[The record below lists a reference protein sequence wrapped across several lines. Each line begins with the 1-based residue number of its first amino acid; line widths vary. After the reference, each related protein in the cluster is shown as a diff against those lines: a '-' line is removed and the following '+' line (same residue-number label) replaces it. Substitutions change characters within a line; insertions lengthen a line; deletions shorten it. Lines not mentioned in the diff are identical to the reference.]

1 MPTKKKSAAK
11 KTPAKKAAAK
21 GTKKTIRAKANHSHG
36 GIYLTPKGNVS
47 IAVPPF
53 WFFRQTNDDLEL
65 DSPTTATS
73 IVVSAFQRNGRVD
86 PLDSRDS
93 MERFL
98 GTAPA
103 VGRKTVTLSSKART
117 IARFKDT
124 EGANWQCEF
133 LTDGT
138 TLLLATL
145 NSTVKGRSPELQAG
159 LAVLDSIKIVKR

>member
-11 KTPAKKAAAK
+11 KTARKQPTKTTAKK
-21 GTKKTIRAKANHSHG
+21 TVRANANHSHG
-36 GIYLTPKGNVS
+36 GTYTTPKGNVS

-73 IVVSAFQRNGRVD
+73 IVVSAFQRSGRVEA
-86 PLDSRDS
+86 LDSRDS
-93 MERFL
+93 MQRFL

-103 VGRKTVTLSSKART
+103 VGRKTITLRT
-117 IARFKDT
+117 KPRTVARFKDS

-138 TLLLATL
+138 TLLLATM
-145 NSTVKGRSPELQAG
+145 NSTDKPRSPELQTG
-159 LAVLDSIKIVKR
+159 LAVLDSIKIVKK

>member
-1 MPTKKKSAAK
+1 MPAKKKSA
-11 KTPAKKAAAK
+11 KKA
-21 GTKKTIRAKANHSHG
+21 TKKTTRKSNANHSG
-36 GIYLTPKGNVS
+36 TYLTPKRNVS

-73 IVVSAFQRNGRVD
+73 IVVSAFQRTGRVEA
-86 PLDSRDS
+86 LDSRDS
-93 MERFL
+93 MQRFL

-103 VGRKTVTLSSKART
+103 VGRKQITMSTKART
-117 IARFKDT
+117 IARFKDS

-145 NSTVKGRSPELQAG
+145 NSTAKGRSPELQTG
-159 LAVLDSIKIVKR
+159 VAVLDSIRIVKR

>member
-1 MPTKKKSAAK
+1 MTTKKKPVK
-11 KTPAKKAAAK
+11 KTPAKTTTKRAA
-21 GTKKTIRAKANHSHG
+21 RANANHAPAG
-36 GIYLTPKGNVS
+36 TYVTPKKNVS

-73 IVVSAFQRNGRVD
+73 IVVSAFQRTGRVD

-93 MERFL
+93 MQRFL

-103 VGRKTVTLSSKART
+103 VGRKHITLSTKART
-117 IARFKDT
+117 IARFKDP

-145 NSTVKGRSPELQAG
+145 NSTEKPRSPELRTG
-159 LAVLDSIKIVKR
+159 YAVLNSIKIVKR

>member
-1 MPTKKKSAAK
+1 MPAKKKSA
-11 KTPAKKAAAK
+11 KKA
-21 GTKKTIRAKANHSHG
+21 TKKTTRKSNANHSG
-36 GIYLTPKGNVS
+36 TYLTPKRNVS

-73 IVVSAFQRNGRVD
+73 IVVSAFQRTGRVEA
-86 PLDSRDS
+86 LDSRDS
-93 MERFL
+93 MQRFL

-103 VGRKTVTLSSKART
+103 VGRKQITLSTTART
-117 IARFKDT
+117 IARFKDS

-145 NSTVKGRSPELQAG
+145 NSTAKGRSPELQTG
-159 LAVLDSIKIVKR
+159 VAVLDSIRIVKR

>member
-1 MPTKKKSAAK
+1 MPTKKKSAK
-11 KTPAKKAAAK
+11 KSPAKATTKRVKAAPA
-21 GTKKTIRAKANHSHG
+21 GT
-36 GIYLTPKGNVS
+36 YLTPRKNVS
-47 IAVPPF
+47 LSVPTF

-73 IVVSAFQRNGRVD
+73 IVVSAFQRTGRVE

-93 MERFL
+93 MQRFL

-103 VGRKTVTLSSKART
+103 VGRKNITLSTKART
-117 IARFKDT
+117 VARFKDP

-145 NSTVKGRSPELQAG
+145 NSTEKPRSPELQAG
-159 LAVLDSIKIVKR
+159 YAVLNSIKIVKK

>member
-1 MPTKKKSAAK
+1 MPVKKKTAAKKSAAK
-11 KTPAKKAAAK
+11 KSVKKVV
-21 GTKKTIRAKANHSHG
+21 RAKANHSHG
-36 GIYLTPKGNVS
+36 GTYLTPKGNVS

-73 IVVSAFQRNGRVD
+73 IVVSAFQRTGRVEA
-86 PLDSRDS
+86 LDSRDS

-103 VGRKTVTLSSKART
+103 VGRKNITLSTKART

-159 LAVLDSIKIVKR
+159 LAVLDSIKIVKKWAKA